1 MSPFSICMTCNILF
15 PLKCIGLWYW
25 RSNVGLTTVRIF
37 LWHRYTLEAETLN
50 TACNTIIKP
59 GIPQKSYH
67 ISPGT
72 SWMFSTINL
81 NNYMHAQ
88 QCRCRHCW
96 LHFRK
101 CQKRFKTC
109 ISLLFGYGSILQN
122 NYHYLF
128 TNIFIHSSTQMTTKP
143 RHATIQCDLS
153 FNTLSAVRFYDISS
167 TVLNDVILSKAALNC
182 Q

>member
-1 MSPFSICMTCNILF
+1 MLGKLRCESFCDIDIPWKQRPWTLHAKPSLSQAYHRNLIIYHLGLPGCFQQSIWITICTHNNAGADI
-15 PLKCIGLWYW
+15 
-25 RSNVGLTTVRIF
+25 VG
-37 LWHRYTLEAETLN
+37 Y
-50 TACNTIIKP
+50 
-59 GIPQKSYH
+59 
-67 ISPGT
+67 ISE
-72 SWMFSTINL
+72 N
-81 NNYMHAQ
+81 A
-88 QCRCRHCW
+88 
-96 LHFRK
+96 K
-101 CQKRFKTC
+101 KRFKTC